1 MGSRRVEMITRTTM
15 TSRAV
20 DRAQSLLQMRR
31 RLPLTAFVLVAL
43 AWAAVAAS
51 AAATTT
57 SVTWPTA
64 AQEIAKSGI
73 STDIAFCGTKQITL
87 GVLDGFGI
95 NAWSQESFAA
105 VRSEAAKCKNVKQ
118 IVFAGGGDLQ
128 KMISDVSSAVAQGAN
143 AIVINPDF
151 GQAELAAIKQ
161 ATGAGV
167 KVVAVY
173 SDPGGNPGVDYVSVV
188 KWNNSHAG
196 TIWAKW
202 MVKALKGRGNVV
214 FTGGPAGSAVG
225 VGQLAATVKV
235 FAKYPGMHL
244 LTGTK
249 TWPVTNWDPATAQK
263 VTAALLA
270 KYRKIDGIIS
280 NYGTDALASARA
292 FQNAGRKL
300 VPVTTL
306 DANGLSCLYKKAGV
320 AMSTRSSG
328 NWLGREAARKAI
340 AAAEGLPNNEPSD
353 YNIPFFED
361 TLAGKPLQCNPK
373 APDDFYPSNQI
384 SMATIAKYGKP

>member
-1 MGSRRVEMITRTTM
+1 
-15 TSRAV
+15 
-20 DRAQSLLQMRR
+20 
-31 RLPLTAFVLVAL
+31 
-43 AWAAVAAS
+43 
-51 AAATTT
+51 
-57 SVTWPTA
+57 
-64 AQEIAKSGI
+64 
-73 STDIAFCGTKQITL
+73 
-87 GVLDGFGI
+87 
-95 NAWSQESFAA
+95 
-105 VRSEAAKCKNVKQ
+105 
-118 IVFAGGGDLQ
+118 
-128 KMISDVSSAVAQGAN
+128 
-143 AIVINPDF
+143 
-151 GQAELAAIKQ
+151 
-161 ATGAGV
+161 
-167 KVVAVY
+167 
-173 SDPGGNPGVDYVSVV
+173 
-188 KWNNSHAG
+188 
-196 TIWAKW
+196 
-202 MVKALKGRGNVV
+202 
-214 FTGGPAGSAVG
+214 
-225 VGQLAATVKV
+225 
-235 FAKYPGMHL
+235 MHL

-328 NWLGREAARKAI
+328 NWLGRVAARKAI

>member
-1 MGSRRVEMITRTTM
+1 MINKTKL
-15 TSRAV
+15 A
-20 DRAQSLLQMRR
+20 AL
-31 RLPLTAFVLVAL
+31 VLAAL
-43 AWAAVAAS
+43 VC
-51 AAATTT
+51 AAATATAATT
-57 SVTWPTA
+57 KTSTTWPTA

-73 STDIAFCGTKQITL
+73 SSGIPFCGSKQITL
-87 GVLDGFGI
+87 AVLDGYGI

-105 VRSEAAKCKNVKQ
+105 VRSEAAKCNNVKQ
-118 IVFAGGGDLQ
+118 IVLAGGGDLQ
-128 KMISDVSSAVAQGAN
+128 KMIADVSSAVAQGAK
-143 AIVINPDF
+143 AIVINPDL
-151 GQAELAAIKQ
+151 GEAELAAIKQ
-161 ATGAGV
+161 ATAAGV
-167 KVVAVY
+167 KVVTVY
-173 SDPGGNPGVDYVSVV
+173 SDAGGRPGADYVSAV
-188 KWNNSHAG
+188 KWNNSHGG
-196 TIWAKW
+196 TIWAEW
-202 MVKALKGRGNVV
+202 MVKALKGHGNVI

-225 VGQLAATVKV
+225 VGQLAAIVKV
-235 FAKYPGMHL
+235 FAKHPGMHL
-244 LTGTK
+244 LTGNK

-328 NWLGREAARKAI
+328 NWLGRVAARKAI

-361 TLAGKPLQCNPK
+361 TLAGKPLQCNTK
-373 APDDFYPSNQI
+373 APDDFYPSNQL
-384 SMATIAKYGKP
+384 SLATIAKYGKP

>member
-1 MGSRRVEMITRTTM
+1 M
-15 TSRAV
+15 TSRFVSGVPGALRKPRALTLAV
-20 DRAQSLLQMRR
+20 LM
-31 RLPLTAFVLVAL
+31 LVVV
-43 AWAAVAAS
+43 AWAAVSATASPARKAA
-51 AAATTT
+51 
-57 SVTWPTA
+57 TWPTA

-73 STDIAFCGTKQITL
+73 SSGIPFCGSKQITL
-87 GVLDGFGI
+87 AVLDGFGI

-118 IVFAGGGDLQ
+118 IVLAGGGDLQ
-128 KMISDVSSAVAQGAN
+128 KMIADVSSAVAQGAN
-143 AIVINPDF
+143 AIVINPDL

-161 ATGAGV
+161 ATAAGV

-173 SDPGGNPGVDYVSVV
+173 SDPGGSPGADYVSVV

-196 TIWAKW
+196 TIWAQW
-202 MVKALKGRGNVV
+202 MVKALKGHGNVV

-225 VGQLAATVKV
+225 IGQLAAIVKV

-249 TWPVTNWDPATAQK
+249 SWPVTNWDLATAQK
-263 VTAALLA
+263 ATAALLA
-270 KYRKIDGIIS
+270 KYPKIDGIIS

-306 DANGLSCLYKKAGV
+306 DANALSCLYKKAGV

-328 NWLGREAARKAI
+328 NWLGRVAARKAI
-340 AAAEGLPNNEPSD
+340 AAAEGLPNGEPSD

-373 APDDFYPSNQI
+373 APDDFYASNKLTL
-384 SMATIAKYGKP
+384 ATIAKYGKP

>member
-1 MGSRRVEMITRTTM
+1 M
-15 TSRAV
+15 TSRTETFSRSV
-20 DRAQSLLQMRR
+20 VRLRSLLRTRR
-31 RLPLTAFVLVAL
+31 GLRLAALALVAL
-43 AWAAVAAS
+43 AWAAVS
-51 AAATTT
+51 ATAATTKT

-73 STDIAFCGTKQITL
+73 STDIAFCGTKPITL
-87 GVLDGFGI
+87 AVLDGFGI

-105 VRSEAAKCKNVKQ
+105 VRSEAAKCTNVKQ
-118 IVFAGGGDLQ
+118 IVLAGGGDLQ
-128 KMISDVSSAVAQGAN
+128 KMISDVNSAVAQGAN

-151 GQAELAAIKQ
+151 GEAELAAIKQ
-161 ATGAGV
+161 ANAAGV

-173 SDPGGNPGVDYVSVV
+173 SDPGGTPGVDYLSVV
-188 KWNNSHAG
+188 KWNNSRAG
-196 TIWAKW
+196 TIWAQW
-202 MVKALKGRGNVV
+202 MVKALKGHGNVV

-225 VGQLAATVKV
+225 VGQLAAIVKV
-235 FAKYPGMHL
+235 FARYPGMHL

-249 TWPVTNWDPATAQK
+249 SWPVTNWDPATAQK
-263 VTAALLA
+263 ATAALLA
-270 KYRKIDGIIS
+270 KYPKIDGIIS

-306 DANGLSCLYKKAGV
+306 DANALSCLYKKAGV

-328 NWLGREAARKAI
+328 NWLGRVAARKAI
-340 AAAEGLPNNEPSD
+340 APAVGLPNGEPSD
-353 YNIPFFED
+353 YNLPFFED

-373 APDDFYPSNQI
+373 APDDFYASNRLTLT
-384 SMATIAKYGKP
+384 TIAKYGKP